1 MLPLGKLRITDKNGA
16 PQQTRFTPDEQQT
29 LMTLWSI
36 FRSPLIFGGDLPSE
50 DAATLALLTNREV
63 LDVNQNSSDNRQVLE
78 RGNVRVW
85 LADAQDL
92 KEKYTAVFNLG
103 DAIETLRLDW
113 SELGIQTTNPAV
125 RDLWQHKNLGRQQH
139 LDIALRP
146 HASALYRLSP

>member
-1 MLPLGKLRITDKNGA
+1 MLPLGKLRIADKNGA

-36 FRSPLIFGGDLPSE
+36 FRSPLIFGGDLPSA